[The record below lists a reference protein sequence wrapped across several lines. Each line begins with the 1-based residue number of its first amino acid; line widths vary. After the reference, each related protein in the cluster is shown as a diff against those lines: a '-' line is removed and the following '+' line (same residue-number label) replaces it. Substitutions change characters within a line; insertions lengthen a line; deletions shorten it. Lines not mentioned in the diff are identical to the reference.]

1 MDRKEAIEEISARAT
16 GERQIETQ
24 MEEIQQKWGALNFI
38 VNNYREAKD
47 KFIIGSVEE
56 IMQTLDDHQL
66 KIQSMMGSRY
76 VAEIRESVEIIEKRL
91 LLISEIID
99 EWLTCQ
105 RQWMYLEN
113 IFSAEDIQKQLPE

>member
-1 MDRKEAIEEISARAT
+1 
-16 GERQIETQ
+16 
-24 MEEIQQKWGALNFI
+24 MEEIQSKWGSLNF
-38 VNNYREAKD
+38 VVLNYRESKD
-47 KFIIGSVEE
+47 KFIIGTVEE

-76 VAEIRESVEIIEKRL
+76 VAEIRESVEVIEKRL

-113 IFSAEDIQKQLPE
+113 IFSA